1 MLSSHDI
8 DAFSFNEHRFSLAH
22 TAALHGSL
30 PVLKFLVKEAGLPYS
45 ALQIPDDSLT
55 TPAMLAI
62 QVRLIGNRHL
72 IEMFMIFVYF
82 FFCFFFPTQGRHLEC
97 LQWLIE
103 EGKVSLEVRD
113 TGGETLMHHAAF
125 YGQVSCTLIG

>member
-62 QVRLIGNRHL
+62 QVRPIGNRHL

-82 FFCFFFPTQGRHLEC
+82 FCCFFFLLRDVTWSVCSGSLRKVKC
-97 LQWLIE
+97 LWR
-103 EGKVSLEVRD
+103 S
-113 TGGETLMHHAAF
+113 ETLEEKHLCIMLP
-125 YGQVSCTLIG
+125 SMDK